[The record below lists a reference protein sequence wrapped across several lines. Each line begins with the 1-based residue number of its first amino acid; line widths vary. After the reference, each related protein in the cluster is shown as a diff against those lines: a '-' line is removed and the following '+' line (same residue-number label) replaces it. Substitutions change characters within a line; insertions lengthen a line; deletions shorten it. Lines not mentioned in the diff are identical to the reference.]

1 MATCTMSSFL
11 RHLRHTLLPHD
22 DGCKTDA
29 ELLSAFLT
37 CREEVA
43 FATLVR
49 RHGPMVLGVCRRV
62 LHDPHD
68 AEDAFQATFLVLV
81 RKAGSIVPRRM
92 VGNWLYGVAYR
103 TALKV
108 KGTIGRRRARE
119 RPLLELRSPPAVDE
133 TWRELK
139 QLLDQELL
147 GLPDKY
153 RVALILC
160 DLEGK
165 SRKEAARQLG
175 WSEGTLSGR
184 LARGRAMLAKRLTRR
199 GLSLSATAL
208 AFELG
213 SNVSTASVPGPLA
226 AQTIHAAMWTAAGPA
241 AAGGV
246 IAAPVAALTEGV
258 IKAMLVTKLK
268 VATAVLL
275 VAGIGLGAGSFA
287 IHSGAVAQG
296 TPRTHEQ
303 TISKALERGREVGKE
318 PSRYMIEPPDILKVD
333 YAPEDSPLKLHG
345 ESHLV
350 RPDGTISLV
359 PAPWGSVFVAGLT
372 VDQAKQAIAKHLAEH
387 LRNFDVKQLNVEV
400 LAYNSKVYYV
410 ITDEPYKG
418 EQVYTFLA
426 KGNVTVLDALSKI
439 PGLREAAS
447 KKHIWIARPKEDG
460 SEQILPVEWTALT
473 QRGENSINH
482 ALLPGD
488 RLCVRAEPPKPQGE
502 EAQNK
507 DPDPLEEEVDADP
520 RLDKVLLEWAK
531 ANSFWQ
537 MHYRFHQIERSESGD
552 IKTRLRG
559 EALVLKPDLL
569 RVVFQDDIGQLK
581 SIWAS
586 NGKEVHAFHVDKGS
600 WLIAQRTAGDA
611 FERTSWAFGGFPMRD
626 LKNRFEIRLTKE
638 DTYYTYLDLKPR
650 SQTDRANYTRLQVVL
665 QRKGHWVRQLWV
677 KEANGRSLTIDY
689 EEPDTTPEPPLT
701 PELIMK
707 HSIPS
712 FDGDEKHEPS
722 SKKQ

>member
-1 MATCTMSSFL
+1 MSSFL

-147 GLPDKY
+147 SLPDKY

-275 VAGIGLGAGSFA
+275 VASIGLGAGSFA
-287 IHSGAVAQG
+287 IHSGAVAQVQPAASEQPAQRAG
-296 TPRTHEQ
+296 VTDRQRTP
-303 TISKALERGREVGKE
+303 ERPVSELSDNQKG
-318 PSRYMIEPPDILKVD
+318 YI
-333 YAPEDSPLKLHG
+333 
-345 ESHLV
+345 
-350 RPDGTISLV
+350 
-359 PAPWGSVFVAGLT
+359 
-372 VDQAKQAIAKHLAEH
+372 
-387 LRNFDVKQLNVEV
+387 
-400 LAYNSKVYYV
+400 YYV
-410 ITDEPYKG
+410 IIDAPGGG
-418 EQVYTFLA
+418 EETLSFLA
-426 KGNVTVLDALSKI
+426 IPNVTVLDALSKI

-447 KKHIWIARPKEDG
+447 KKYIWIARPKEDG

-488 RLCVRAEPPKPQGE
+488 RLWVCSEPPGIQGK
-502 EAQNK
+502 EAQK
-507 DPDPLEEEVDADP
+507 KEPDPPEPEEEPDP
-520 RLDKVLLEWAK
+520 RLAQVLREWAK

-569 RVVFQDDIGQLK
+569 RVVFQDDKGQLK

-586 NGKEVHAFHVDKGS
+586 NGKEVHAFHVDNGS
-600 WLIAQRTAGDA
+600 WLIAQRTADDA

-626 LKNRFEIRLTKE
+626 LKKRFEIRLTKE